1 MLLRLDKALE
11 QLLRAN
17 MGLLGVDSADSPI
30 EEAISTAKT
39 KIDNNEVNTAVNIG
53 LSLIHI

>member
-1 MLLRLDKALE
+1 MLQLDKALE

-30 EEAISTAKT
+30 EEAVSYTHLT
-39 KIDNNEVNTAVNIG
+39 LPTNGCV
-53 LSLIHI
+53 